1 MIIARRRATTH
12 KTGRGHSPSVEPPLP
27 FWFYRVETPS
37 PDVCLA
43 IVVAATGVLLS
54 SDPDVCFALRDGFL
68 HHGPRN
74 GAVVV
79 GDGLTHALHGDVRRI
94 GRVRAQ
100 TEDN

>member
-1 MIIARRRATTH
+1 
-12 KTGRGHSPSVEPPLP
+12 
-27 FWFYRVETPS
+27 
-37 PDVCLA
+37 VCLA